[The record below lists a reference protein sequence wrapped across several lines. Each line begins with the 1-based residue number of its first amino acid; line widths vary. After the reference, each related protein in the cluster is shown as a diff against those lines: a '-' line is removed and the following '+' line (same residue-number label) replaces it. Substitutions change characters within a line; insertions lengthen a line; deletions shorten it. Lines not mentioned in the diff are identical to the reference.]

1 MKKFCRGSRAMVF
14 IVTTF
19 TGMMILSSCADG
31 QSEGG
36 SEAADPQYSVGDT
49 VSVAGTLVDTRCLA
63 TNWSNMGMDHPDPV
77 PTGHTGEACARFC
90 AREGFPVG
98 LATGTKEGSRVW
110 MLLSTPPL
118 LSDYMAQ
125 TVRIRGVVRSEGI
138 LTPLRVEAKRPDG
151 GWTFVI

>member
-1 MKKFCRGSRAMVF
+1 MMGSFNRNVGAALLTSGAF
-14 IVTTF
+14 FAI
-19 TGMMILSSCADG
+19 MMLSACGETQVESAELDAPVY
-31 QSEGG
+31 
-36 SEAADPQYSVGDT
+36 AAGDT
-49 VSVAGTLVDTRCLA
+49 VSVSGILIDTRCLA
-63 TNWSNMGMDHPDPV
+63 ANWSNIGMDHEDPV
-77 PTGHTGEACARFC
+77 PTSHTGEACARFC

-98 LATGTKEGSRVW
+98 LATGTKKDSPVW

-138 LTPLRVEAKRPDG
+138 ITPLRVEAKRPDG